1 MIKQVLSLKLDDTFM
16 TGKVTQR
23 IKGSSEN
30 QEYNKLMALIEK
42 IEFVEILHIKFAFHC
57 LFK

>member
-1 MIKQVLSLKLDDTFM
+1 M

-42 IEFVEILHIKFAFHC
+42 IEFDKILHIILSH
-57 LFK
+57 